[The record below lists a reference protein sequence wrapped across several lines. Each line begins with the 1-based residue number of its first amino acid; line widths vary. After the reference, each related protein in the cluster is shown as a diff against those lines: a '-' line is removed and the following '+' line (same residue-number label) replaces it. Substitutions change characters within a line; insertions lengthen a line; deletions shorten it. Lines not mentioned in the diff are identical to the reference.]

1 MSVWINGR
9 RCSTLSYR
17 DRGLQYGD
25 GVFETMRVRRRGI
38 RLLDLHLDRLYRSCR
53 RLKIQVPE
61 ARLVRRELERIAAG
75 RKQGILKLMVTR
87 GRGARGYRPSG
98 RERATR
104 IVTLEA
110 LPRAISA
117 EAEKAV
123 RLRVC
128 ATRLSTTPSL
138 AGLKTLNRL
147 DSVLARSEWTDARIW
162 EGLMRDVDG
171 NWVCGTMSNMFL
183 RRGTVLMTPLL
194 DRCGV
199 AGIMRR
205 WILECAASL
214 GLRAVE
220 RRIRWEDLQSAEEV
234 FMSNAVVGIRSV
246 RAIEYARVGK
256 LSFERFD
263 AAAQLR
269 SLLDRQ

>member
-9 RCSTLSYR
+9 KRSTVDYR

-38 RLLDLHLDRLYRSCR
+38 RLLDFHLQRLHQGCR
-53 RLKIQVPE
+53 RLKIRAPE
-61 ARLVRRELERIAAG
+61 TLLLQRELERIAARRSEG
-75 RKQGILKLMVTR
+75 VLKLIVTR
-87 GRGARGYRPSG
+87 GCGPRGYRPSG
-98 RERATR
+98 REQSTR
-104 IVTLEA
+104 IATLHA
-110 LPRAISA
+110 LPAVA
-117 EAEKAV
+117 PAAAATAV

-128 ATRLSTTPSL
+128 ATRLSTNPSL

-147 DSVLARSEWTDARIW
+147 DSVLARNEWTDGRIW

-171 NWVCGTMSNMFL
+171 NWVCGTMSNLFL
-183 RRGTVLMTPLL
+183 RRGAVLMTPLL

-199 AGIMRR
+199 AGVMRR
-205 WILECAASL
+205 WILERAGGL
-214 GLRAVE
+214 RLRAVE
-220 RRIRWEDLQSAEEV
+220 RRIRWKDLQSAEEV

-246 RAIEYARVGK
+246 RTIEGARCGN
-256 LSFERFD
+256 LRFICSD
-263 AAAQLR
+263 TAARLR

>member
-9 RCSTLSYR
+9 RGSTLSYR

-25 GVFETMRVRRRGI
+25 GLFETMRVQRRGI
-38 RLLDLHLDRLYRSCR
+38 RLLDFHLDRLYQGCR
-53 RLKIQVPE
+53 RLQIQAPKM
-61 ARLVRRELERIAAG
+61 LLMRRELERIAAG
-75 RKQGILKLMVTR
+75 RSDGVLKLIVTR
-87 GRGARGYRPSG
+87 GCGPRGYRPSG

-110 LPRAISA
+110 LPRAASA
-117 EAEKAV
+117 DAAKAV

-162 EGLMRDVDG
+162 EGLMRDVEG
-171 NWVCGTMSNMFL
+171 NWVCGTMSNLFL
-183 RRGTVLMTPLL
+183 RRGADLMTPLL

-199 AGIMRR
+199 AGVMRR
-205 WILECAASL
+205 WILQRAADL
-214 GLRAVE
+214 GLRRVQ

-234 FMSNAVVGIRSV
+234 FMSNAIAGIRSV
-246 RAIEYARVGK
+246 RTIEGARLGK
-256 LSFERFD
+256 LRFVRSD
-263 AAAQLR
+263 TAAQLR
-269 SLLDRQ
+269 ALLERQ

>member
-1 MSVWINGR
+1 LSVWINGR
-9 RCSTLSYR
+9 RSSTLSYR

-25 GVFETMRVRRRGI
+25 GVFETMKVRRHGI
-38 RLLDLHLDRLYRSCR
+38 RLLDLHLDRLFRSCR
-53 RLKIQVPE
+53 RLKIQAPQ
-61 ARLVRRELERIAAG
+61 ALLLRRELERIAAG
-75 RKQGILKLMVTR
+75 RKEGVLKLIVTR
-87 GRGARGYRPSG
+87 GSASRGYRPSG
-98 RERATR
+98 REHATR

-110 LPRAISA
+110 LPPAISA
-117 EAEKAV
+117 EAARAV

-128 ATRLSTTPSL
+128 ATRLSTSPSL

-171 NWVCGTMSNMFL
+171 NWVCGTMSNLFL
-183 RRGTVLMTPLL
+183 RRRSALMTPLL

-199 AGIMRR
+199 AGVMRR
-205 WILECAASL
+205 WILESAANL
-214 GLRAVE
+214 GLRTEE
-220 RRIRWEDLQSAEEV
+220 RRIRWKDLQSAEEV

-246 RAIEYARVGK
+246 RTIECTHFGK
-256 LSFERFD
+256 LRFERWD
-263 AAAQLR
+263 TAAQLR

>member
-1 MSVWINGR
+1 VSVWINGR
-9 RCSTLSYR
+9 RGSTLSYR

-25 GVFETMRVRRRGI
+25 GVFETMRVQRRSV
-38 RLLDLHLDRLYRSCR
+38 RLLDFHLDRLCLGCR
-53 RLKIQVPE
+53 RLQIQAPKT
-61 ARLVRRELERIAAG
+61 LLLRRELERIAAG
-75 RKQGILKLMVTR
+75 RREGVLKLIVTR
-87 GRGARGYRPSG
+87 GCGPRGYRPSG

-104 IVTLEA
+104 IVTFEA

-117 EAEKAV
+117 EAAKAV

-128 ATRLSTTPSL
+128 TARLSTSPSL

-147 DSVLARSEWTDARIW
+147 DSVLARSEWSDARIW

-171 NWVCGTMSNMFL
+171 NWVCGTMSNLFL
-183 RRGTVLMTPLL
+183 RRGTALMTPLL

-199 AGIMRR
+199 AGVMRR
-205 WILECAASL
+205 WILGSAASL
-214 GLRAVE
+214 GLRAAE

-234 FMSNAVVGIRSV
+234 FMSNAVVGMRSV
-246 RAIEYARVGK
+246 RTIECTRSGK
-256 LSFERFD
+256 LRFERFD
-263 AAAQLR
+263 TAAQLR

>member
-1 MSVWINGR
+1 LSVWINGR
-9 RCSTLSYR
+9 RCATLSYR

-53 RLKIQVPE
+53 RLKIQVPKLL
-61 ARLVRRELERIAAG
+61 LVRRELERIAAG

-117 EAEKAV
+117 EAAKAV

-171 NWVCGTMSNMFL
+171 NWVCGTMSNLFL

-220 RRIRWEDLQSAEEV
+220 RRIRWEDLQSGEEV

-246 RAIEYARVGK
+246 RTIECAHLGK
-256 LSFERFD
+256 LSFESFD
-263 AAAQLR
+263 AAARLR
-269 SLLDRQ
+269 SLLDLQ